1 MVANLCQDINQVSS
15 FFTPPRHQRDYVN
28 DWDYFSNVEYLFSFL
43 LLLQKSVQNITL
55 RIHFNMYTTVLSF
68 IRSAFVK
75 CTERGEEGS
84 EKDSLE
90 H

>member
-15 FFTPPRHQRDYVN
+15 FFTSPRHQRNYVN
-28 DWDYFSNVEYLFSFL
+28 DWDYFSNVEFSPFYYHYK
-43 LLLQKSVQNITL
+43 KSVQNITL
-55 RIHFNMYTTVLSF
+55 RIHFNIYTTVLSF